1 MTMTIKELADELGV
15 SKQAIQKRI
24 NNLPTNQQPEKVG
37 GRYVLDKDVVA
48 TIRSHYNGE
57 GPVTE
62 DNQQPTEKDVVDN
75 TLVAVVEDLKLDKI
89 ELFNSMKMK
98 DKQIETLQKLLD
110 QQQQLTLQANIKIK
124 ELETTLTE
132 TEPVYEETPADKPD
146 IKEEPIKKTFWQ
158 RFFQ

>member
-1 MTMTIKELADELGV
+1 MTMTIKDLA
-15 SKQAIQKRI
+15 
-24 NNLPTNQQPEKVG
+24 
-37 GRYVLDKDVVA
+37 
-48 TIRSHYNGE
+48 
-57 GPVTE
+57 
-62 DNQQPTEKDVVDN
+62 DN

-132 TEPVYEETPADKPD
+132 TEPVDEETPADKPD

>member
-15 SKQAIQKRI
+15 SKQAIRKHLDK
-24 NNLPTNQQPEKVG
+24 LPPTLPVTKKGGTIYLDPGIVSFVRRRVTPVTTEVDSNVTSKVG
-37 GRYVLDKDVVA
+37 GVVTSDEKDRIDFLEKQIVVKDNQLENKDIQLDK
-48 TIRSHYNGE
+48 
-57 GPVTE
+57 
-62 DNQQPTEKDVVDN
+62 
-75 TLVAVVEDLKLDKI
+75 
-89 ELFNSMKMK
+89 M
-98 DKQIETLQKLLD
+98 QKLLD

-132 TEPVYEETPADKPD
+132 TEPVDEETPTDKPD